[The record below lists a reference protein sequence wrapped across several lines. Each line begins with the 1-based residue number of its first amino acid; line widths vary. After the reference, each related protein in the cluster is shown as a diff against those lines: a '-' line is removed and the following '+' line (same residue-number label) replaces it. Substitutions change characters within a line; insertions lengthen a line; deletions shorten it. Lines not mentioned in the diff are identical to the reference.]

1 MDDVFTGFLAKK
13 KKTRSRNTYRSYESH
28 VRLYLRPHL
37 GHIRRDKLRV
47 AHLEGMFDAIVEHND
62 VIAEYRASGDPRKI
76 EAVKW
81 QRPVGP
87 TSIRRIRETL
97 RAVLSPAVKEG
108 LIAHV
113 GLRRGEAC
121 GQRRSDTYLDAAT
134 LEVANQIVQYGW
146 ETGESAPKTT
156 SSEGLVAL
164 DADTVVVL
172 RQHEANQDA
181 ARARLGSDWV
191 DTDLLFTQP
200 DGSPLHPA
208 DVTAR
213 FQELTRQAGLP
224 PIRLHDL
231 RHGAA
236 TLALAAG
243 ADMKVVQNML
253 RHSSIT
259 VTMDTYTTVL
269 PEVALAAAEAT
280 AKIIPRTASRP
291 LGHISGSSPT
301 IVDGRE
307 VEEAIPDTTKPQAE
321 ENQTWGVGVRHQGL
335 EPRTRWLRA
344 SCSAN

>member
-1 MDDVFTGFLAKK
+1 M
-13 KKTRSRNTYRSYESH
+13 
-28 VRLYLRPHL
+28 
-37 GHIRRDKLRV
+37 
-47 AHLEGMFDAIVEHND
+47 
-62 VIAEYRASGDPRKI
+62 
-76 EAVKW
+76 AVK
-81 QRPVGP
+81 PLKAHPLFAEGP
-87 TSIRRIRETL
+87 SW
-97 RAVLSPAVKEG
+97 
-108 LIAHV
+108 
-113 GLRRGEAC
+113 C
-121 GQRRSDTYLDAAT
+121 
-134 LEVANQIVQYGW
+134 
-146 ETGESAPKTT
+146 SAPKTT

-243 ADMKVVQNML
+243 VDMKVVQHML

-259 VTMDTYTTVL
+259 VTSDTYTTVL

-307 VEEAIPDTTKPQAE
+307 AEEVTPDNTNPQVEEIFDL
-321 ENQTWGVGVRHQGL
+321 GMRVRHQGL